1 MARGKSTGI
10 WRAGALALAAAV
22 LAGACSGGSDDGGG
36 DGTKDS
42 AGKESPS
49 AQGGGKLGWKK
60 CAAPTSRQYQ
70 LRTPPK
76 KMPDG
81 AEWQCGKLR
90 VPLDHAK
97 PDGEKIDLALV
108 RVRAKE
114 KTEKKHQGSLVF
126 NFGGPGASGVALLP
140 LAAPESYD
148 KLREGYDLVSF
159 DPRGVG
165 ESAGVVC
172 QDGKRN
178 DADYAVE
185 STPDDAEEVR
195 TVKDVQKRRVQGCE
209 KRAGKLLP
217 HLTTENTARDMDLLR
232 AALGDKKLGYFG
244 ISYGTQLGGVYARLF
259 PERVGRMVLDAPI
272 DPTLGTR
279 EAALSQIK
287 GFELALNNYLKDCVK
302 SATCPLG
309 TSAPEAGEKLAALLE
324 KIDKK
329 PLATRGKRE
338 VTEAM
343 ATTGIGAALY
353 SKETWAPLSMAL
365 QEAKS
370 GQGDT
375 LLALSD
381 AYSGRGQDGQYTN
394 MLDASVAV
402 NCADHSARTSYED
415 AEKEVA
421 AFREASA
428 VFGPSQAWA
437 LTSCEGWPVRG
448 KSDTVD
454 VRTDSDAPVVVVG
467 NTGDPATPYKGAR
480 KMTDALGGGARLL
493 TFKGE
498 GHGSYDTGDACVQ
511 KNVNGYLLD
520 GKAPKDGTVCP

>member
-1 MARGKSTGI
+1 MARGRSTGI
-10 WRAGALALAAAV
+10 RRAGALAVAAAL
-22 LAGACSGGSDDGGG
+22 LAGACSGGSGGDDGD
-36 DGTKDS
+36 DGSGKDG
-42 AGKESPS
+42 ARGT
-49 AQGGGKLGWKK
+49 AGGGKLGWKK
-60 CAAPTSRQYQ
+60 CEAPTAEQYQ
-70 LRTPPK
+70 LRAAPE

-81 AEWQCGKLR
+81 AQWECGTLS

-108 RVRAKE
+108 RVRAKDGG
-114 KTEKKHQGSLVF
+114 KGRQGSLVF

-140 LAAPESYD
+140 LAARKSYD

-172 QDGKRN
+172 QSGKKN
-178 DADYAVE
+178 DADFARDA
-185 STPDDAEEVR
+185 SPDNAQEEKALKDA
-195 TVKDVQKRRVQGCE
+195 QQRRVHGCE

-217 HLTTENTARDMDLLR
+217 HLTTQDAARDMDLLR
-232 AALGDKKLGYFG
+232 AALGDKKLHYFG
-244 ISYGTQLGGVYARLF
+244 ISYGTQLGGVYAHLF
-259 PERVGRMVLDAPI
+259 PRRVGRMVLDGPV
-272 DPTLGTR
+272 DPTLGLRKKTLGQT
-279 EAALSQIK
+279 E
-287 GFELALNNYLKDCVK
+287 GFELALGNYLKHCVK
-302 SATCPLG
+302 SANCPLG
-309 TSAPEAGEKLAALLE
+309 TSAREAAGELE
-324 KIDKK
+324 KLLKKIDGK
-329 PLATRGKRE
+329 PLSTRSGRE

-353 SKETWAPLSMAL
+353 SKETWTPLSMAL

-370 GQGDT
+370 GKGDT

-381 AYSGRGQDGQYTN
+381 AYTGRGQDGTYTN
-394 MLDASVAV
+394 MQDAAVAV
-402 NCADHSARTSYED
+402 NCADSSARPSYEE
-415 AEKEVA
+415 AKKETA
-421 AFREASA
+421 AFRSASP

-454 VRTDSDAPVVVVG
+454 VRTESEAPVVVVG

-498 GHGSYDTGDACVQ
+498 GHGSYDTGDDCVQ

-520 GKAPKDGTVCP
+520 GNAPEDGTVCR